1 MVVTGDI
8 GGIVGLDLG
17 SGLRVKDRVRVGMVF
32 RVKWRFPLSIQW
44 RGTGRTIFI
53 DYTYTE
59 HLELEMRWS
68 LEILVELWEPMWSE
82 TGWKKILR

>member
-32 RVKWRFPLSIQW
+32 RVRWRFPLSIQW
-44 RGTGRTIFI
+44 RDMGGNLFI

-59 HLELEMRWS
+59 HLELVRWWS
-68 LEILVELWEPMWSE
+68 LEILVELWD
-82 TGWKKILR
+82 